1 LHKLCVCVCVC
12 VFFLVYIYFGGRH
25 NSPKKKKGISFWLI
39 RPITPTA
46 SSPLACVYKKQT
58 CSGRKPT
65 SSVLRENCELSS
77 LVNCSCRRHHHHLS
91 LCVSNFEFL
100 CFIPATKRQWWNTV
114 EALTATAELPAPAH
128 QATASKNLG
137 AWCGRR
143 TNLRCLVWSS
153 VTDGSI
159 LLCFGIFLFPILFL
173 LRTFFFFSHYLFAAD
188 QRLCWID
195 HGFFIGLS
203 FYFYLFFGRG
213 RCCAW

>member
-1 LHKLCVCVCVC
+1 MCVCVCVF
-12 VFFLVYIYFGGRH
+12 FFLVYIYFGGRH

-143 TNLRCLVWSS
+143 LL
-153 VTDGSI
+153 TDQFCCVSE
-159 LLCFGIFLFPILFL
+159 FSFSP
-173 LRTFFFFSHYLFAAD
+173 FFFFCAHFFFTTYLLQIRGFAW
-188 QRLCWID
+188 LIMVS
-195 HGFFIGLS
+195 L
-203 FYFYLFFGRG
+203 
-213 RCCAW
+213 